1 MNFDHYCMNCFS
13 NKEGQ
18 ADCPTCHYRDSCDQ
32 DASIYLVPGTLLAGK
47 YYIGKV
53 LGRGGFGITYLGWD
67 SNLDI
72 KLAVKEYFP
81 QGLVSRL
88 PRHNKVI
95 VSTDNNIR
103 QFSFGLEKFLKE
115 AKALA
120 QFENNPCIV
129 TVRDFF
135 EANSTAYMI
144 MSYIEGIT
152 FEDYLIDKG
161 GKIPLKNTLDIMLP
175 VMDALKEIH
184 RAGFMHRDISPD
196 NILIDINGRVIIID
210 FGAARQEVRERNKG
224 LSVILK
230 AGYAPEEQHRS
241 RGKQGP
247 WTDVYAVAATFYRA
261 LTGEKPPESIDRLAE
276 DTLFPPSKLGID
288 INKREEEVLLKGLAV
303 RSPDRYRSIDDFQQA
318 LIESVSVKPIIVKD
332 NLKQCPYC
340 DESVNSQSL
349 KCDFCHSLL
358 SRDANNKT
366 DIKISENR
374 GEFIRVDDK
383 ELNNNDVSA
392 NMNSIDDIPEPSVS
406 AKKQKNN
413 EIKKRK
419 TAPQESKT
427 GIYAFVACVFI
438 AIIYLLTSDDSTR
451 INHLLVIAAA
461 LVTLGLSILGLTGA
475 KHNKGF
481 PLAGL
486 LFSAIIIAVAMFN
499 LASSANI
506 YAPADGKPNSGKEI
520 NVPSDYRTIQAAID
534 AASEGTVIIVAEG
547 TYQESID
554 FKGKNIVLSSKDPDN
569 LDVVNATIIDSNNKG
584 TVVTFKSGENENAL
598 LSGFTITGGSGTRK
612 QFTINSY
619 DGTRLSFDRH
629 YGGGILV
636 TGGSEPT
643 IIKNVIKDNNVKNIS
658 NDVLAVGGG
667 IAILDNSNPRIEENI
682 IINNFSEAYGG
693 GLALWHKASP
703 QISNNII
710 KNNRSGDIA
719 GGVLIAMMCSPE
731 IKGNIIEEN
740 HSANWSGGI
749 YVAHMST
756 ANITDNLIQKNT
768 AKDGGGIFVRR
779 AESIII
785 NNNEIRENRATGNG
799 GALYIDN
806 KADAVLNNNLIFH
819 NTAQNGGGVWVDNDS
834 KLRLSTPDSNQ
845 YAGNKPQNIFK
856 RK

>member
-13 NKEGQ
+13 KKEGQ
-18 ADCPTCHYRDSCDQ
+18 VDCPTCHYRENSDQ

-88 PRHNKVI
+88 PRHNNVI

-135 EANSTAYMI
+135 ETNSTAYMI

-161 GKIPLKNTLDIMLP
+161 GTIPLKNTLDIMLP

-210 FGAARQEVRERNKG
+210 FGAARQEVREKNKG

-241 RGKQGP
+241 RGEQGP

-276 DTLFPPSKLGID
+276 DTLFPPSKLGVE
-288 INKREEEVLLKGLAV
+288 INKREEEVLLRGLAV
-303 RSPDRYRSIDDFQQA
+303 RSPDRYRNIDDFQQA
-318 LIESVSVKPIIVKD
+318 LLEAVSIKPVIVKD
-332 NLKQCPYC
+332 NYKQCPFC
-340 DESVNSQSL
+340 GETVNSQSL
-349 KCDFCHSLL
+349 KCDYCHSLL
-358 SRDANNKT
+358 DRSNKNRT
-366 DIKISENR
+366 DKKAYEIREKFVQADDE
-374 GEFIRVDDK
+374 EFSNK
-383 ELNNNDVSA
+383 EVLADINSKHVTPVS
-392 NMNSIDDIPEPSVS
+392 SVS
-406 AKKQKNN
+406 AKKEKNY
-413 EIKKRK
+413 EVKKGK
-419 TAPQESKT
+419 TARQESKI
-427 GIYAFVACVFI
+427 GLYAFLACVII
-438 AIIYLLTSDDSTR
+438 AITYLLTSDNSTR
-451 INHLLVIAAA
+451 INHLLVIAAT
-461 LVTLGLSILGLTGA
+461 LVTLGLSIQGLTGA
-475 KHNKGF
+475 KTNKGF
-481 PLAGL
+481 SLAGL
-486 LFSAIIIAVAMFN
+486 SFSALIIAVAMFN
-499 LASSANI
+499 LAGSANEFF
-506 YAPADGKPNSGKEI
+506 PTDGKPGSDQEI

-534 AASEGTVIIVAEG
+534 AASDGTVIIVAEG
-547 TYQESID
+547 TYKESID
-554 FKGKNIVLSSKDPDN
+554 FKGKNLVLRSSDPHN
-569 LDVVNATIIDSNNKG
+569 PDVVSATIIDSNSKG
-584 TVVTFKSGENENAL
+584 TVVTFKSGEDENAL

-619 DGTRLSFDRH
+619 DGTRLSFDRN
-629 YGGGILV
+629 YGGGILI
-636 TGGSEPT
+636 TGGSKPT
-643 IIKNVIKDNNVKNIS
+643 ISKNIIKDNKVKNIS
-658 NDVLAVGGG
+658 KNVLAVGGG
-667 IAILDNSNPRIEENI
+667 IAVLDNSNPRIEENI
-682 IINNFSEAYGG
+682 IINNVSEAYGG

-703 QISNNII
+703 LISNNII
-710 KNNRSGDIA
+710 KNNRSGEIA
-719 GGVLIAMMCSPE
+719 GGLLIAMMCSPE
-731 IKGNIIEEN
+731 IRGNIIEEN

-756 ANITDNLIQKNT
+756 AEITDNLIQKNT
-768 AKDGGGIFVRR
+768 ATDGGGIFVRR
-779 AESIII
+779 AESIVI
-785 NNNEIRENRATGNG
+785 NNNEIRENKATRNG

-806 KADAVLNNNLIFH
+806 KADAVLNNNMIFH
-819 NTAQNGGGVWVDNDS
+819 NIAQSGGGVWVDDDS
-834 KLRLSTPDSNQ
+834 RLRLSTPDNNQ
-845 YAGNKPQNIFK
+845 YDGNKPQDIFK
-856 RK
+856 GK